1 MKSTVSRR
9 NCLRLAAGVAALPI
23 LSRTASALDY
33 PTRPV
38 HIVVGVAAAG
48 PTDIAARLI
57 GQSLAERLGQNF
69 VVENRTGAATN
80 VATEYV
86 VNSPPDGYTLLTVAP
101 SSAAKATLY
110 EH

>member
-1 MKSTVSRR
+1 MKSTLSRR
-9 NCLRLAAGVAALPI
+9 DCLRIAAGTAALPM
-23 LSRTASALDY
+23 LARASLALDY
-33 PTRPV
+33 PMRPV

-57 GQSLAERLGQNF
+57 AQSLSERLGQNF

-101 SSAAKATLY
+101 SSAANATSMSI
-110 EH
+110 